1 MPGLEKNEFDLF
13 LTKVIRFRDEAI
25 TPHVLEWENNRVFP
39 SSALTQAATELGLL
53 GMEIETNSGGLGLT
67 FEQKLRVLDEISET
81 SMPFAFSLVNTHNVA
96 ARIARQG
103 SDKHRELFLNDLIT
117 GTRFGSTALTEPSAG
132 SDFGAIKTLAT
143 RTNGGWLL
151 SGEKAWITNA
161 AASDV
166 IIIYAQTEKDAGAQ
180 QGFSRTEPFA
190 LIGGHAIGTGGFRL
204 DNYFCPDEDTLAP
217 AGEGFLAALSSINE
231 ARTYVASMC
240 CSMVRFALRKA
251 VIYASTRKT
260 FGHTLL
266 EHQGVAWSLANVANR
281 LEAASL
287 LTEKAI
293 STISTG
299 NSKQAILAASHAKKF
314 TSEMVEPALVACI
327 QSMGAEGLREEHLL
341 GHHMSAARI
350 ANYVDGSTEI
360 QTERISKSLLQTYGT

>member
-1 MPGLEKNEFDLF
+1 
-13 LTKVIRFRDEAI
+13 
-25 TPHVLEWENNRVFP
+25 
-39 SSALTQAATELGLL
+39 
-53 GMEIETNSGGLGLT
+53 
-67 FEQKLRVLDEISET
+67 
-81 SMPFAFSLVNTHNVA
+81 
-96 ARIARQG
+96 
-103 SDKHRELFLNDLIT
+103 
-117 GTRFGSTALTEPSAG
+117 
-132 SDFGAIKTLAT
+132 
-143 RTNGGWLL
+143 
-151 SGEKAWITNA
+151 
-161 AASDV
+161 
-166 IIIYAQTEKDAGAQ
+166 
-180 QGFSRTEPFA
+180 
-190 LIGGHAIGTGGFRL
+190 
-204 DNYFCPDEDTLAP
+204 
-217 AGEGFLAALSSINE
+217 
-231 ARTYVASMC
+231 
-240 CSMVRFALRKA
+240 MVRFALRKA

-266 EHQGVAWSLANVANR
+266 EHQGVAWSLANVANQ

-287 LTEKAI
+287 LTEKAV